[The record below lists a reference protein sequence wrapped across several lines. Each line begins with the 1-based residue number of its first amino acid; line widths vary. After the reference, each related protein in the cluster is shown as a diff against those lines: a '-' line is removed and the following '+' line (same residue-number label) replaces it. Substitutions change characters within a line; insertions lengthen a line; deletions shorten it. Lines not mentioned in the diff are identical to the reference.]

1 LDVAAYPKLLLKVST
16 QGRLNLLPISP
27 AQMAQGGSME
37 VILGC
42 CAGLDVHKE
51 SVQAC
56 VRRMG
61 AGGKLEQEVRGWGT
75 MTSAL
80 MEMAEWLAAAGVRHV
95 AMESTGVYWKPIF
108 NILEE
113 RFEILLVNARQ
124 FRNVPGRKTDIKD
137 CQWIAQLLQHGLLKG
152 SFIPP
157 RPQRELRDLTRQR
170 AQIMDERSRISN
182 RIQKV
187 LEDANVKLG
196 SVASNVVGVS
206 GRLMLEAIIG
216 GQDDAEKLANLAQRS
231 LRSKIP
237 QLQQTLYGRL
247 TEHHRWMLGLLM
259 DQLSSNEAL
268 VERLDERIAQC
279 TRPLEPVL
287 ERLDEIPG
295 IDVRVAQVLLAE
307 IGPEMK
313 PFPSDAHLA
322 SWAGI
327 CPGNNE
333 SAGKKRSGKTTKGSR
348 WLRQALVQAAW
359 AAARKKDSYFQAHAR
374 NLMHRRG
381 RKRGLVAVAHSLLLV
396 IYHMLKEGT
405 RYRDLGPQ
413 FLDRLRATHL
423 VRFHVRRLQQLGL
436 QVELKPLAA

>member
-1 LDVAAYPKLLLKVST
+1 
-16 QGRLNLLPISP
+16 
-27 AQMAQGGSME
+27 
-37 VILGC
+37 
-42 CAGLDVHKE
+42 
-51 SVQAC
+51 
-56 VRRMG
+56 
-61 AGGKLEQEVRGWGT
+61 
-75 MTSAL
+75 MTSDL
-80 MEMAEWLAAAGVRHV
+80 QEMADWLATAGVTHV

-206 GRLMLEAIIG
+206 GRLMLEAIIA
-216 GQDDAEKLANLAQRS
+216 GQDDPEKLADLAQRR
-231 LRSKIP
+231 LRDKIP
-237 QLQQTLYGRL
+237 QLEQALAGKL
-247 TEHHRWMLGLLM
+247 TEHHRWMLRLLM

-268 VERLDERIAQC
+268 LARLDERIAQC

-307 IGPEMK
+307 IGPEIT

-333 SAGKKRSGKTTKGSR
+333 SAGKKRSAKTTKGSR

-359 AAARKKDSYFQAHAR
+359 AASHKKDSYFQAHAR

-405 RYRDLGPQ
+405 RYCDLGPQ

-436 QVELKPLAA
+436 QVELTPAAA

>member
-1 LDVAAYPKLLLKVST
+1 
-16 QGRLNLLPISP
+16 
-27 AQMAQGGSME
+27 ME
-37 VILGC
+37 VILRS
-42 CAGLDVHKE
+42 CAGLDVHKD
-51 SVQAC
+51 SVEAC
-56 VRRMG
+56 VRRTS
-61 AGGKLEQEVRGWGT
+61 AGGKVEHEVRHWGT
-75 MTSAL
+75 TTREL
-80 MEMAEWLAAAGVRHV
+80 VEMADWLSSMGVTHV

-108 NILEE
+108 NILEA
-113 RFEILLVNARQ
+113 RFEVLLANAHHLK
-124 FRNVPGRKTDIKD
+124 NVPGRKTDIKD

-170 AQIMDERSRISN
+170 TQLVDEASRISN

-196 SVASNVVGVS
+196 SVASNVVGAS
-206 GRLMLEAIIG
+206 GRLMLGAIAA
-216 GQDDAEKLANLAQRS
+216 GQDDPAQLADLAQRR

-237 QLQQTLYGRL
+237 QLEQALFGKL
-247 TEHHRWMLGLLM
+247 TEHHRWMLKLLL
-259 DQLSSNEAL
+259 DQLQATEQFI
-268 VERLDERIAQC
+268 VRLDERIAEL
-279 TRPLEPVL
+279 TRPQRPVL
-287 ERLDEIPG
+287 ERLDAIPG
-295 IDVRVAQVLLAE
+295 VDRRVAEVLLAE
-307 IGPEMK
+307 IGPDVT

-359 AAARKKDSYFQAHAR
+359 AASHKKDSYFQAHAR

-381 RKRGLVAVAHSLLLV
+381 RKRGLVAVAHSLLTV

-405 RYRDLGPQ
+405 TYRDLGPQ
-413 FLDRLRATHL
+413 FLDRIRSTQL
-423 VRFHVRRLQQLGL
+423 VRFHVRRLKALGL
-436 QVELKPLAA
+436 DVTLTPEAA

>member
-1 LDVAAYPKLLLKVST
+1 
-16 QGRLNLLPISP
+16 
-27 AQMAQGGSME
+27 ME

-42 CAGLDVHKE
+42 CAGLDVHKD
-51 SVQAC
+51 SVEAC
-56 VRRMG
+56 IRRMS
-61 AGGKLEQEVRGWGT
+61 AGGKVEHEVRHWGT
-75 MTSAL
+75 TTREL
-80 MEMAEWLAAAGVRHV
+80 VEMAEWLSCSGVTHV

-108 NILEE
+108 NILEAQ
-113 RFEILLVNARQ
+113 FEILLANAHHLK
-124 FRNVPGRKTDIKD
+124 NVPGRKTDIRD

-170 AQIMDERSRISN
+170 TQLVDEMSRISN

-196 SVASNVVGVS
+196 SVVSNVVGRS
-206 GRLMLEAIIG
+206 GRLMLEAIIA
-216 GQDDAEKLANLAQRS
+216 GQVDPAELAELAQRRM
-231 LRSKIP
+231 RSKIP
-237 QLQQTLYGRL
+237 QLEQALYGKL
-247 TEHHRWMLGLLM
+247 TEHHRWLLRLLL
-259 DQLSSNEAL
+259 DQLHTSEQFIT
-268 VERLDERIAQC
+268 RLDERIAEL
-279 TRPLEPVL
+279 TRPHKPVL
-287 ERLDEIPG
+287 DKLDAIPG
-295 IDVRVAQVLLAE
+295 VDRRVAEVLIAE
-307 IGPEMK
+307 IGPDMT

-327 CPGNNE
+327 SPGNNE

-359 AAARKKDSYFQAHAR
+359 AASHKKDSYFQAHAR

-381 RKRGLVAVAHSLLLV
+381 RKRGLVAVAHSLLIV

-405 RYRDLGPQ
+405 DYRDLGPQ

-423 VRFHVRRLQQLGL
+423 IRLHVRRLQNLGL
-436 QVELKPLAA
+436 QVTITPAAV